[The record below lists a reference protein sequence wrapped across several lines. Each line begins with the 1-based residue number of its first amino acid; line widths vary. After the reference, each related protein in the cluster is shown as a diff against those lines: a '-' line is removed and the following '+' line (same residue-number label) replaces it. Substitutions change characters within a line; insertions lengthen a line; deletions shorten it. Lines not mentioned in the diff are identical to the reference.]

1 MPFHPIMDDIQA
13 AIVTLHGGDRA
24 LARERF
30 GQVWASIKDAAEPF
44 HECVL
49 SHYMADAQDD
59 IADELDWDL
68 RALAAA
74 ERCSQGDADRLGRGM
89 SLASFYPSL
98 HLNLA
103 DVYHR
108 LGDRD
113 AALRHL
119 AEGRA
124 AAVALGD
131 DPYAAL
137 IRRGL
142 ARLTERLKP
151 E

>member
-1 MPFHPIMDDIQA
+1 MDDIQA
-13 AIVTLHGGDRA
+13 AIATLHGGERA

-30 GQVWASIKDAAEPF
+30 DLIWARIENGAEPF

-49 SHYMADAQDD
+49 SHYMADARDD
-59 IADELDWDL
+59 LAEELEWDL

-74 ERCSQGDADRLGRGM
+74 ERCSQADADRLGKGM

-103 DVYHR
+103 DVYLR
-108 LGDRD
+108 LGDRE
-113 AALRHL
+113 AALRRL

-124 AAVALGD
+124 AAANLGD
-131 DPYAAL
+131 DPYSDL

-151 E
+151 ADIR

>member
-1 MPFHPIMDDIQA
+1 MRPAPIMDDIQA
-13 AIVTLHGGDRA
+13 AIVTLHGGDRV
-24 LARERF
+24 LAREQFERI
-30 GQVWASIKDAAEPF
+30 WARIRHDAEPF

-49 SHYMADAQDD
+49 SHYMADARDD
-59 IADELDWDL
+59 LAEELEWDL

-74 ERCSQGDADRLGRGM
+74 EHCSQADADRLGKGM

-103 DVYHR
+103 DVYRR

-113 AALRHL
+113 CALKHL

-124 AAVALGD
+124 ATVNLGD
-131 DPYAAL
+131 DPYSVL

-142 ARLTERLKP
+142 ARLTDRLKLD
-151 E
+151 